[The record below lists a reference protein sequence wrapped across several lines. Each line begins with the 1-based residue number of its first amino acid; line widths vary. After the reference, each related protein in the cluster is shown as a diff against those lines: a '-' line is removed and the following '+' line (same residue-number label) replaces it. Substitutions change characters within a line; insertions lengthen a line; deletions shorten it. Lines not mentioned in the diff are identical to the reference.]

1 MSTMIA
7 IPERG
12 IYLASRSPR
21 RRELLSQIGVRY
33 HLLLFRERVGE
44 KPEVDESVLPGEA
57 PPRTSSAWR
66 APRPTPAG
74 AACCSGTC
82 RRPPVL
88 AADTTVALDG
98 RIYGKPEN
106 RAEAEEILAALA
118 GKRHEVLTAVALKN
132 QDWIEVALST
142 SEVQLKALSKDDIR
156 AIRGERRRRRQ
167 GRRLRHPGAR
177 GAFRGRDPRQLF
189 RHHGAAAVRDRPV
202 DRPAAVSE
210 SMSEEVLINVT
221 PQETRVAIIGA
232 GVVQELLI
240 ERAASRGPGR
250 QPLRRARGARAARH
264 AVGVRRDRPG
274 ARRVPAR
281 RRHLEPRRAADR
293 ERSSPKA
300 SRCWC
305 RC

>member
-44 KPEVDESVLPGEA
+44 KPDVDESVLEGEA
-57 PPRTSSAWR
+57 PAAYVERMARAKAETGWR
-66 APRPTPAG
+66 RMLQRNLPPA
-74 AACCSGTC
+74 
-82 RRPPVL
+82 PVL

-142 SEVQLKALSKDDIR
+142 SEVQLKPLSKDEI
-156 AIRGERRRRRQ
+156 ALYVASGEGDDKAGAYGIQ
-167 GRRLRHPGAR
+167 G
-177 GAFRGRDPRQLF
+177 
-189 RHHGAAAVRDRPV
+189 
-202 DRPAAVSE
+202 
-210 SMSEEVLINVT
+210 
-221 PQETRVAIIGA
+221 
-232 GVVQELLI
+232 
-240 ERAASRGPGR
+240 
-250 QPLRRARGARAARH
+250 RAARF
-264 AVGVRRDRPG
+264 VSEIRGSYSGIMGLPLYETGQLIDRLPY
-274 ARRVPAR
+274 
-281 RRHLEPRRAADR
+281 
-293 ERSSPKA
+293 RS
-300 SRCWC
+300 R
-305 RC
+305 